1 MRLLAPDHIHM
12 DFIGNNPHTMT
23 LAQVSHDLQLI
34 ARPHFPGRILW
45 ATQEHN
51 FTFWFRQHGF
61 QLAHI
66 AKPVVSLLL

>member
-1 MRLLAPDHIHM
+1 
-12 DFIGNNPHTMT
+12 MT

-51 FTFWFRQHGF
+51 FTFWFRQNGF

-66 AKPVVSLLL
+66 AKPAVSLLL